1 MCSMVA
7 STHLTYVLLALFFNI
22 NKSELLSYVSM
33 KYFGLFVSIMTCVDS
48 LGANLG
54 IASFCLFLIIIMA
67 YMCN

>member
-1 MCSMVA
+1 
-7 STHLTYVLLALFFNI
+7 
-22 NKSELLSYVSM
+22 M

-67 YMCN
+67 YMCNWDVGLGTLDYAG